1 MSFVHLH
8 LHTGFSFHESPIR
21 IEDLAQRSRELG
33 YSSCAI
39 TDSNT
44 LAGAIRF
51 DRVARSAGVTPV
63 FGTELTLLGDEP
75 DDHVVV
81 LARDLEGYRNL
92 CRLVTC
98 AQAHGRTHPG
108 LTLEQLTPYAG
119 HLVALYGSPESL
131 LYQSLSTCRPRKARR
146 LLKEMRELDRRAH
159 V

>member
-51 DRVARSAGVTPV
+51 DRAARSAGITPV
-63 FGTELTLLGDEP
+63 FGTELTLLSDEP

-81 LARDLEGYRNL
+81 LARCDRGSLALTFLEL
-92 CRLVTC
+92 EF
-98 AQAHGRTHPG
+98 HGA
-108 LTLEQLTPYAG
+108 LEF
-119 HLVALYGSPESL
+119 
-131 LYQSLSTCRPRKARR
+131 
-146 LLKEMRELDRRAH
+146 
-159 V
+159 

>member
-51 DRVARSAGVTPV
+51 DRVARLAGVTPV
-63 FGTELTLLGDEP
+63 FGSELTLLSDEP

-98 AQAHGRTHPG
+98 AQAVSYTH
-108 LTLEQLTPYAG
+108 LTLPTKRI
-119 HLVALYGSPESL
+119 V
-131 LYQSLSTCRPRKARR
+131 
-146 LLKEMRELDRRAH
+146 
-159 V
+159 

>member
-63 FGTELTLLGDEP
+63 FGSELTLLSDEP

-98 AQAHGRTHPG
+98 AQHA
-108 LTLEQLTPYAG
+108 
-119 HLVALYGSPESL
+119 VASI
-131 LYQSLSTCRPRKARR
+131 
-146 LLKEMRELDRRAH
+146 RA
-159 V
+159 